1 MFISI
6 LAAVV
11 LGAMLSSYMIKE
23 TDQCREEE
31 WIEESK

>member
-11 LGAMLSSYMIKE
+11 FGAMLSAYMIRE
-23 TDQCREEE
+23 TDSCQEEE
-31 WIEESK
+31 WIEKSK